1 MTEQQFK
8 YFAFISYNSKD
19 TEWGK
24 RVQRK
29 LEHYSMPAAVF
40 YEYYS

>member
-1 MTEQQFK
+1 MEQEFK
-8 YFAFISYNSKD
+8 YFAFISYNSRD

-29 LEHYSMPAAVF
+29 RVSQGKNCVPLHHVST
-40 YEYYS
+40 

>member
-1 MTEQQFK
+1 MEQQFK

-29 LEHYSMPAAVF
+29 LEHYLFFSG
-40 YEYYS
+40 